1 MLFLRHCLTT
11 FLPCSLAAAL
21 PRAFFF
27 FGEMHT
33 VKSTALRFPLADMFL
48 QNVTWR
54 GCAVAIEVRAVVFKC
69 QKKKRIRA
77 LGGGM
82 RAVSSFFKKYT
93 TGITK
98 YGHCI
103 C

>member
-1 MLFLRHCLTT
+1 MSRGVAVQWQSKFEQWCLN
-11 FLPCSLAAAL
+11 A
-21 PRAFFF
+21 
-27 FGEMHT
+27 
-33 VKSTALRFPLADMFL
+33 K
-48 QNVTWR
+48 
-54 GCAVAIEVRAVVFKC
+54 
-69 QKKKRIRA
+69 KKKRIRA